1 VLHQFSVRVLIKCCS
16 GKLGGTRWNDTVT
29 LCEILLLL
37 LLLFFNGGE
46 ELDYCLLE
54 YDTLQPGEFVT
65 DISEVHAAL
74 FPRVEFHPTQHRKSE
89 EHDLILG
96 AMR

>member
-1 VLHQFSVRVLIKCCS
+1 MEWYCH
-16 GKLGGTRWNDTVT
+16 TVWD
-29 LCEILLLL
+29 III
-37 LLLFFNGGE
+37 FFLNGGE